1 MNRGLLSTLGAFV
14 IWGLFP
20 LYWHQLR
27 DVPALEIMAHRIVW
41 CSLLVGVYLFA
52 RQGRRWLPD
61 ALAKP
66 RVPLML
72 ACSALLISVNWLLY
86 IWAVNNGHVVE
97 SSLGYFINP
106 LVNVLLGVIVLRER
120 LNPAQWTAVGLAAF
134 GVAWLTWQSGSL
146 PWIALVLAVSFGTYG
161 LIRKIAHVDAVPGLG
176 IENAY
181 LFLPAIGY
189 LIWLAAQGGGHFVR
203 GNVGEDLL
211 LAIGG
216 ALTALPLIWFA
227 YGARQIPYSLVGIIQ
242 YVAPTLQF
250 LTGVLVFH
258 EAFTAIQAVGFC
270 CIWSALAIYG
280 GDGLWRAR
288 LRGLTATAA

>member
-1 MNRGLLSTLGAFV
+1 MNRGLAATIGAFV

-27 DVPALEIMAHRIVW
+27 DVPALEIMSHRIVW
-41 CSLLVGVYLFA
+41 CGLLVTGYLLI
-52 RQGRRWLPD
+52 RHGWRWLPD

-72 ACSALLISVNWLLY
+72 ACSALLISVNWILY

-120 LNPAQWTAVGLAAF
+120 LNPAQWSAVALAAF
-134 GVAWLTWQSGSL
+134 GVAWLTWQSGAL

-161 LIRKIAHVDAVPGLG
+161 LIRKIAHVESVPGLG
-176 IENAY
+176 IESAY
-181 LFLPAIGY
+181 LFLPALGY
-189 LIWLAAQGGGHFVR
+189 LLWLSSHGVAHFAR
-203 GNVGEDLL
+203 GNLTEDLL

-216 ALTALPLIWFA
+216 AVTALPLIWFA

-250 LTGVLVFH
+250 VTGVFMFH
-258 EAFTAIQAVGFC
+258 EPFTAMQAVGFC

-280 GDGLWRAR
+280 GDGLWRSR
-288 LRGLTATAA
+288 MRTAAAAA